1 MEATRVQTG
10 EKVKIP
16 KKVLSA
22 KALYEQQM
30 KSIRSYNVL
39 TKIADSALPKH
50 KRARWDE
57 IVARGWVKATQAES
71 KFSQAFKKLA
81 EGERRLLI
89 DIQRGAI
96 NVNS

>member
-1 MEATRVQTG
+1 MEATRVETG
-10 EKVKIP
+10 EKVKVP
-16 KKVLSA
+16 KKVLTA
-22 KALYEQQM
+22 KALYEEQM
-30 KSIRSYNVL
+30 LKIRQYNRI

-50 KRARWDE
+50 KRRRWDE
-57 IVARGWVKATQAES
+57 IVARGWVRATQAES
-71 KFSQAFKKLA
+71 KFSQAFKKLK

>member
-1 MEATRVQTG
+1 MEATRVETG
-10 EKVKIP
+10 EKVKVP
-16 KKVLSA
+16 KKVLDA
-22 KALYEQQM
+22 KALYEAQM
-30 KSIRSYNVL
+30 INIRQYNRL

-50 KRARWDE
+50 KRKMWDD

-71 KFSQAFKKLA
+71 AFSQAFKKLK

-96 NVNS
+96 SVNS